1 MDKGGSCYEAG
12 GNVPVFKVYYNWGG
26 SVVPDVCD
34 MVSEAAGPGIYRGAC
49 IFVWVTAIP
58 CLMCLWRFWGIC
70 VRIGRDQSFSR
81 ENAVDLKKM
90 SHYMLVD
97 CMLYTVL
104 LAGICV
110 EKWYEYHVGLIFGV
124 LLILFLC
131 MAFVIICAAL
141 SHLVYKASE
150 MQDDQD
156 LTI

>member
-1 MDKGGSCYEAG
+1 
-12 GNVPVFKVYYNWGG
+12 
-26 SVVPDVCD
+26 
-34 MVSEAAGPGIYRGAC
+34 
-49 IFVWVTAIP
+49 
-58 CLMCLWRFWGIC
+58 
-70 VRIGRDQSFSR
+70 
-81 ENAVDLKKM
+81 
-90 SHYMLVD
+90 MLVD

-110 EKWYEYHVGLIFGV
+110 EKWYEYQVGLIFGV